1 MHFFMFSKSIIW
13 SSIVAFLFFFFMPY
27 LFYMASEACFQEYVR
42 IDVSRSNTD
51 FKLGYLALG
60 VLLMSF
66 AFVSLFHKWSGS
78 VFSNHKGFV
87 FGLWIALFA
96 NVAMGFIRYA
106 STAAVSAPFYIL
118 DGIFWIGMYAVGG
131 VLTAMVSRKV
141 S

>member
-1 MHFFMFSKSIIW
+1 MFSKSILW
-13 SSIVAFLFFFFMPY
+13 STVVAFLFFFFTPY

-51 FKLGYLALG
+51 FKLGHLALG
-60 VLLMSF
+60 VLLMSY
-66 AFVSLFHKWSGS
+66 AFVRLFQKWCGGI
-78 VFSNHKGFV
+78 FSNHKGFV

-96 NVAMGFIRYA
+96 SVAMGFIYYA
-106 STAAVSAPFYIL
+106 TQAAFKAPYYIL

-131 VLTAMVSRKV
+131 VLTAMVSRKT